1 MNLSLEIT
9 LVREQHPI
17 IGQSPKRE
25 NQTTLGGLTHVHM
38 DTIVAE
44 QQSHGRKIRETCRKS
59 CDCLEKKVQVRISGY
74 SARVCTCFVAPVAQR
89 ATFTILILGFCHGLH
104 PIHHATNFHNQTF
117 FVVFWDLGCPVVTTD
132 SCIIVHLLV
141 SNNQRNE
148 IKVKM
153 EKLT

>member
-74 SARVCTCFVAPVAQR
+74 SARLYLFRGASGTESN
-89 ATFTILILGFCHGLH
+89 LH
-104 PIHHATNFHNQTF
+104 NL
-117 FVVFWDLGCPVVTTD
+117 DLGILSWVTSNP
-132 SCIIVHLLV
+132 SCHQL
-141 SNNQRNE
+141 S
-148 IKVKM
+148 
-153 EKLT
+153 